1 MSDAERDDKMILGA
15 LLSPTSAHIAGWRRE
30 GALTNVDVTFPELVK
45 VVKSAEQALLDFVFI
60 ADELSMP
67 AGEDEMLSRDPLVYR
82 FEPLTLI
89 AALAV
94 ASKNIGLVVTQSTTY
109 NEPYHVARKLASI
122 DQLSGGRLGW
132 NLVTSY
138 VPEEARNFSRS
149 EHLANVDRYER
160 AEEFLQ
166 VAQGLWDSWD
176 DDAFEVDRETG
187 RFFDPQKMHRLNHE
201 GKHFSVRGPLNVRRP
216 VQGSPVQ
223 VQAGSSEAG
232 RELAAKY
239 AEITFTAQNSLDA
252 ALAFTNDIKTRAAKY
267 GRPASSVRVIAGVQP
282 IIGSTMEEAHAKY
295 KEMQSL
301 IHPEVGLTRLS
312 QLLDYDVTKLPLD
325 APLPDDL
332 PETENYKSRRA
343 LIIETGRRENL
354 TLRELYQKVVSAYG
368 HRVVIGTPQSVADEL
383 AEWFTAGAVDGY
395 ILSPAYLPDGL
406 DIFNSTVVPELR
418 SRGLL
423 RESYEGATFR
433 ENLGL
438 KRPERGGNTTAGP
451 SV

>member
-1 MSDAERDDKMILGA
+1 MSDTERDDKMILGA
-15 LLSPTSAHIAGWRRE
+15 LLSPTSAHIAGWRHD

-45 VVKSAEQALLDFVFI
+45 VVKSAEQAKLDFVFI

-67 AGEDEMLSRDPLVYR
+67 AGEAETLSRDPLVYR
-82 FEPLTLI
+82 FEPLTLV

-109 NEPYHVARKLASI
+109 NEPYHIARKLASI

-138 VPEEARNFSRS
+138 VPEEAKNFSRS
-149 EHLANVDRYER
+149 EHLASVDRYER

-176 DDAFEVDRETG
+176 DDAFDGGDETG
-187 RFFDPQKMHRLNHE
+187 RYFDPRKMHRLDHE
-201 GKHFSVRGPLNVRRP
+201 GTHFSVRGPLNVRRP
-216 VQGSPVQ
+216 VQGAPVQ

-252 ALAFTNDIKTRAAKY
+252 ALAFTNDIKTRAARH
-267 GRPASSVRVIAGVQP
+267 GRSASSVRVIAGVQP
-282 IIGSTMEEAHAKY
+282 IIGATMEEAQAKY
-295 KEMQSL
+295 REMQSL

-312 QLLDYDVTKLPLD
+312 QLLDYDVTQLPLD

-354 TLRELYQKVVSAYG
+354 TLRELYQKVVSSYG

-383 AEWFTAGAVDGY
+383 ADWFIAGAVDGY

-406 DIFNSTVVPELR
+406 HDFIRTVVPELR

-423 RESYEGATFR
+423 RAEYEGATFR

-438 KRPERGGNTTAGP
+438 ARPERGAYAT
-451 SV
+451 S

>member
-1 MSDAERDDKMILGA
+1 MSHVERDDKMILGA
-15 LLSPTSAHIAGWRRE
+15 LLSTTSAHIAGWRKE
-30 GALTNVDVTFPELVK
+30 GALTNADVTFAQLVD
-45 VVKSAEQALLDFVFI
+45 VVRSAEQAKLDFVFI

-67 AGEDEMLSRDPLVYR
+67 AGDAQTLSRDPLVYR
-82 FEPLTLI
+82 FEPLTLV

-94 ASKNIGLVVTQSTTY
+94 ATENIGLVVTQSTTY

-149 EHLANVDRYER
+149 EHLANIDRYER

-166 VAQGLWDSWD
+166 VARGLWDSWD
-176 DDAFEVDRETG
+176 DDAFGIDRETG
-187 RFFDPQKMHRLNHE
+187 RYFDPRKMHRLNHE

-239 AEITFTAQNSLDA
+239 AELTFTAQNSRDA
-252 ALAFTNDIKTRAAKY
+252 ALAFSKDIRSRAARY
-267 GRPASSVRVIAGVQP
+267 GRDAASVRVIAGVQP
-282 IIGSTMEEAHAKY
+282 IIGSTMAEAQAKY
-295 KEMQSL
+295 REMQSL
-301 IHPEVGLTRLS
+301 IHPEVGLARLS
-312 QLLDYDVTKLPLD
+312 QLLDYDVTRLPLD

-332 PETENYKSRRA
+332 PETENYKSRRE

-354 TLRELYQKVVSAYG
+354 TLGELYQKVVSSYG
-368 HRVVIGTPQSVADEL
+368 HRVVIGTPETVADEL
-383 AEWFTAGAVDGY
+383 SDWFIAGAVDGY
-395 ILSPAYLPDGL
+395 IVSPAYLPEGL
-406 DIFNSTVVPELR
+406 DDFTRTVVPELR
-418 SRGLL
+418 SRGLVQEEYEGSTL
-423 RESYEGATFR
+423 REH
-433 ENLGL
+433 LGL
-438 KRPERGGNTTAGP
+438 ERPERGSSTA
-451 SV
+451 S